1 MNLVGVL
8 VVGAVLISSGAFA
21 AAWGRAG
28 ARQLVALPVLAAGAA
43 VCLAGVSRFAAGRAD
58 PDTGQE
64 LAALVAVAALAATV
78 LGVAWARTAEADHS
92 PLPRPS
98 PSTGEGGKRE
108 TS

>member
-8 VVGAVLISSGAFA
+8 FAGAALIAAGAFA
-21 AAWGRAG
+21 AAWGRQSG
-28 ARQLVALPVLAAGAA
+28 RQLVALPVLAAGAA
-43 VCLAGVSRFAAGRAD
+43 LCFAGVSRFAAGRAD

-64 LAALVAVAALAATV
+64 LAALLAAAALAATI
-78 LGVAWARTAEADHS
+78 LGAAWARRVEDS

-98 PSTGEGGKRE
+98 PSRGERGKRD